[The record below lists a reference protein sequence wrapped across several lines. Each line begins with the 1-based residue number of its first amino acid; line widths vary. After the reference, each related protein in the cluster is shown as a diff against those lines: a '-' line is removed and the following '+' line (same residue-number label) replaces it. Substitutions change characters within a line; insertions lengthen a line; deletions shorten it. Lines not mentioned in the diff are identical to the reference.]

1 MKLGTIMG
9 VVIFVNPFFIALI
22 ALFFVA
28 GVLEKGL
35 VAFFVVLI
43 HELAHAMVARKLGVQ
58 ATEVE
63 LLPFGGVTRMGSEP
77 ALEPAK
83 ELFIAVA
90 GPASNV
96 LMVLAALACKN
107 YGLWDD
113 SIGSFFLQS
122 NILIAA
128 FNALPALPLDGGRVY
143 RALLAGSLGIKKA
156 TYRAASYGQA
166 WAVLIVAVGVTG
178 LLLGITGLDVMV
190 TGMFLYYAATREK
203 AAAPY
208 LFMRHIMKKKEE
220 LAAVGVLPA
229 KTLVAMEDVELGD
242 IVRPF
247 IPQKFH
253 LVIVLD
259 CNLAYKG
266 MVTEDRIVDAL
277 MSEGLSFPVGKVID
291 VR

>member
-1 MKLGTIMG
+1 VKLGTILG
-9 VVIFVNPFFIALI
+9 VALFVNPFFIALI

-43 HELAHAMVARKLGVQ
+43 HELAHAMVAKKLGVQ

-83 ELFIAVA
+83 ELYIALA
-90 GPASNV
+90 GPASNG
-96 LMVLAALACKN
+96 LMVLAALTCKN

-113 SIGSFFLQS
+113 SIGPFFLQS
-122 NILIAA
+122 NVLIAA

-143 RALLAGSLGIKKA
+143 RALLSGSLGIKKA

-166 WAVLIVAVGVTG
+166 WAVLIMALGVTG
-178 LLLGITGLDVMV
+178 LLMGITGLDVMI

-208 LFMRHIMKKKEE
+208 LFMRHISKKKEE
-220 LAAVGVLPA
+220 LAAAGVLPA
-229 KTLVAMEDVELGD
+229 KTLVAMEHVELGD

-259 CNLAYKG
+259 RNLAYKG

-277 MSEGLSFPVGKVID
+277 MAEGLSFPVGKVID
-291 VR
+291 AG